1 LKSSPNAHVNVIK
14 GTEPGPELAI
24 VESGGSARAVIWP
37 GSGAEH
43 RSMNLIFLEPNG
55 QTIELRHPSESV
67 YHVTEGDGT
76 MVDHEAVTR
85 HDVVTGSMLFID
97 AGTTYSFKAGPSGAL
112 LLGGPCPPD
121 PDLYPPKES

>member
-1 LKSSPNAHVNVIK
+1 LNTSSNARVNVIK
-14 GTEPGPELAI
+14 GSEPGPEIAI

-43 RSMNLIFLEPNG
+43 RSMNLISLEPGG

-76 MVDHEAVTR
+76 MVDHEAGAR
-85 HDVVTGSMLFID
+85 HEVITGSMLFIE
-97 AGTTYSFKAGPSGAL
+97 AETPYSFTAGPSGAL

-121 PDLYPPKES
+121 PDLYPSKEP